1 MNRPLRRFARLV
13 VAVVITLMFGVSPA
27 PCAQA
32 QDAPMLVYLGTYT
45 GPKSK
50 GIYVVRFDPKTGAMG
65 QPEVAAEIK
74 NPSFVT
80 IHPSR
85 RFLYAVGEVSDFGG
99 KKAGAVSAFSID
111 PSTGKLTMI
120 NQESTG
126 GDGPCWVS
134 TDATGKVAL
143 VANYGGGS
151 VESLPIKPDGSLGA
165 PATFIQHTGSSVNKS
180 RQGEPHAHSINVTPD
195 NRYAVAADLGL
206 DKLMIYDLN
215 TNDAMLKPHD
225 PPFAKMPP
233 GAGPRHLAWHPNG
246 KVAYV
251 CGEMGMTV
259 TAFTYDGAKGTLTE
273 IQTIGTLP
281 PGTEPSTKYSTAEVQ
296 VHPSGKFLYVSNRGH
311 NSIATFTIDEATGKL
326 TAAGHVPSG
335 GKTPRNFRID
345 PTGTWLLAA
354 HQDSDNVV
362 EFKIDPR
369 TGALTPTGVNLTVG
383 SPVCVKFL
391 QVSQ

>member
-1 MNRPLRRFARLV
+1 
-13 VAVVITLMFGVSPA
+13 
-27 PCAQA
+27 
-32 QDAPMLVYLGTYT
+32 MLVYLGTYT
-45 GPKSK
+45 GPKTKSE
-50 GIYVVRFDPKTGAMG
+50 GIYVVRFDPKTGSLG
-65 QPEVAAEIK
+65 QPELAAKIT

-85 RFLYAVGEVSDFGG
+85 RFLYAVGEVSDFRG
-99 KKAGAVSAFSID
+99 KKAGAVSALTID
-111 PSTGKLTMI
+111 PASGKLTML

-126 GDGPCWVS
+126 GDGPCWVA

-165 PATFIQHTGSSVNKS
+165 PASFIQHTGSSVNKS
-180 RQGEPHAHSINVTPD
+180 RQSEPHAHSINATPD
-195 NRYAVAADLGL
+195 NRYAIAADLGL
-206 DKLMIYDLN
+206 DKLLIYDLN
-215 TNDAMLKPHD
+215 TNDATLKPHD
-225 PPFAKMPP
+225 PPFATMPP

-246 KVAYV
+246 KFAYV

-259 TAFTYDGAKGTLTE
+259 TAFAYDAAKGTLTE
-273 IQTIGTLP
+273 FQTIGTLP
-281 PGTEPSTKYSTAEVQ
+281 QGTAPSTKYSTAEVQ
-296 VHPSGKFLYVSNRGH
+296 AHPSGKFLYVSNRGH
-311 NSIATFTIDEATGKL
+311 NSITTFTVDAQTGRL
-326 TAAGHVPSG
+326 TAAGNVPSG

-362 EFKIDPR
+362 EFKIDPQ
-369 TGALTPTGVNLTVG
+369 TGALTPSGVSVTVG

-391 QVSQ
+391 PISQ

>member
-1 MNRPLRRFARLV
+1 
-13 VAVVITLMFGVSPA
+13 
-27 PCAQA
+27 
-32 QDAPMLVYLGTYT
+32 MLVYLGTYT
-45 GPKSK
+45 GPKTKSK
-50 GIYVVRFDPKTGAMG
+50 GIYVARFDPKTGAIG
-65 QPEVAAEIK
+65 QPELAAEVK

-85 RFLYAVGEVSDFGG
+85 RCLYAVGEISNFRG
-99 KKAGAVSAFSID
+99 KKTGAVSAFSID
-111 PSTGKLTMI
+111 PATGKLTMI

-151 VESLPIKPDGSLGA
+151 VESLPVKPDGSLGA
-165 PATFIQHTGSSVNKS
+165 PASFIQHTGSSVNKS
-180 RQGEPHAHSINVTPD
+180 RQSEPHAHSFNVTPD

-215 TNDAMLKPHD
+215 TTDATLKPHD
-225 PPFAKMPP
+225 PAFAAMPS

-281 PGTEPSTKYSTAEVQ
+281 QGTEPSTKYSTAEVQ

-311 NSIATFTIDEATGKL
+311 NSIATFAIDQQTGKL
-326 TAAGHVPSG
+326 TATGNVPSG

-345 PTGTWLLAA
+345 PSGTWLLAA

-362 EFKIDPR
+362 EFKIDPKS
-369 TGALTPTGVNLTVG
+369 GALTPSGISLTVG

-391 QVSQ
+391 PVSQ